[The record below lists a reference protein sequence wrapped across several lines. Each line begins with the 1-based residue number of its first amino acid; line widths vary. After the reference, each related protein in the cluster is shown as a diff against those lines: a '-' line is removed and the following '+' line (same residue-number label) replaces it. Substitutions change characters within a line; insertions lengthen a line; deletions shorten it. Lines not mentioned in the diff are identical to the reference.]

1 MRRLFAHVFV
11 SLDGFI
17 EGPDPE
23 LNWFVTDGE
32 VEQHIDDVLD
42 SIDAMIYGRAAYLS
56 MVAYW
61 PSATGRFARKIHE
74 IPKIILSNTLKKV
87 EWNNATLIKD
97 NTVEEI
103 ARLKQQP
110 GKDLVVFAGAG
121 VISSLTNM
129 GLIDEYHLLINPVT
143 RKRQT
148 AFQREQAG
156 TYDAFG
162 HKAFPCGDVLLKY
175 RRGKLNTQ

>member
-23 LNWFVTDGE
+23 LNWFVTDGD

-61 PSATGRFARKIHE
+61 PSATGRFARKMHE

-97 NTVEEI
+97 NVAEEI
-103 ARLKQQP
+103 ASLKQRQRS
-110 GKDLVVFAGAG
+110 GRVRRRRRDL
-121 VISSLTNM
+121 
-129 GLIDEYHLLINPVT
+129 
-143 RKRQT
+143 
-148 AFQREQAG
+148 
-156 TYDAFG
+156 
-162 HKAFPCGDVLLKY
+162 
-175 RRGKLNTQ
+175 

>member
-23 LNWFVTDGE
+23 LNWFVTDEE

-61 PSATGRFARKIHE
+61 PSATGRFARKMHE
-74 IPKIILSNTLKKV
+74 IPKIILSNTTQESGV
-87 EWNNATLIKD
+87 EQRDAD
-97 NTVEEI
+97 QRQRCGRDSEVEAA
-103 ARLKQQP
+103 ARQRS
-110 GKDLVVFAGAG
+110 GRVRRRRRDL
-121 VISSLTNM
+121 
-129 GLIDEYHLLINPVT
+129 
-143 RKRQT
+143 
-148 AFQREQAG
+148 
-156 TYDAFG
+156 
-162 HKAFPCGDVLLKY
+162 
-175 RRGKLNTQ
+175 